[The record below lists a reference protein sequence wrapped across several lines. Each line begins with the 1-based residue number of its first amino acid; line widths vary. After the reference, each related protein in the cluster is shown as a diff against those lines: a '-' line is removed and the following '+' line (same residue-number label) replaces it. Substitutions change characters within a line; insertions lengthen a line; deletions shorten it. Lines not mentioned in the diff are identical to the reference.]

1 MAALITANLTF
12 FALAFLP
19 PILWLAFYLREDRRH
34 PEPRRLI
41 ILVFAGGIASAFI
54 AIFVEL
60 VVFRVILDTAVS
72 MERQALTFFLIIGII
87 EEYVKYL
94 PVKFLVLRRLDFDE
108 PIDAMIYMITAG
120 LGFAA
125 LENIL
130 FVLPVFNANILSGI
144 EITTSRF
151 FGANLLHAL
160 TSGIVGFF
168 LARSFFSPRRPH
180 AIAFG
185 VGAAALLHA
194 LFNYLIIIREVLPV
208 GVFYLAFLL
217 IIMFTAVV
225 LDFRRLRRDGTTAKT
240 TLPRA

>member
-12 FALAFLP
+12 LLLAFLP
-19 PILWLAFYLREDRRH
+19 PILWLAFYLREDCH
-34 PEPRRLI
+34 PEPRRSVLI
-41 ILVFAGGIASAFI
+41 VFAGGIASAFV
-54 AIFVEL
+54 AVFAEL
-60 VVFRVILDTAVS
+60 VVFRLILDTAVS
-72 MERQALTFFLIIGII
+72 MERQAFTFFLIIGVI

-94 PVKFLVLRRLDFDE
+94 PVKFLVLRRKDFDE
-108 PIDAMIYMITAG
+108 PIDGMIYMITAA

-130 FVLPVFNANILSGI
+130 FVLPVFQTSILSGLT
-144 EITTSRF
+144 ITTSRF

-160 TSGIVGFF
+160 CSGIVGFF

-185 VGAAALLHA
+185 VLVAALLHA
-194 LFNYLIIIREVLPV
+194 VFNYLIIIREVLPA
-208 GVFYLAFLL
+208 GIFYLAFLL

-225 LDFRRLRRDGTTAKT
+225 LDFRRLRRASAATET
-240 TLPRA
+240 TLPRV